1 MTIRLT
7 QGKNKPDTLTC
18 LRDDGS
24 CTWTVLNLTPAHDLG
39 HYAIETTLGFR
50 DAFFGLLAQ
59 GWAIQDFGQP
69 DPMTGDKP
77 ANPTEAI
84 QAEALAGLLDM
95 ERRSHLPP
103 DYAEFHA
110 MLVSACAGLN
120 VPLPALSQGQLEAI
134 RSRHLELLHQWA
146 ELPEGET
153 LELPFP

>member
-7 QGKNKPDTLTC
+7 KGKNKPDTLTC

-24 CTWTVLNLTPAHDLG
+24 CTWTALNLAPAHDLG
-39 HYAIETTLGFR
+39 HYAIETTLGLR
-50 DAFFGLLAQ
+50 DAFFGLPAQ

-69 DPMTGDKP
+69 DPLTGEKP
-77 ANPTEAI
+77 AIPTEAM

-103 DYAEFHA
+103 DYAEFHE
-110 MLVSACAGLN
+110 MLVSVCAGLE
-120 VPLPALSQGQLEAI
+120 VPVPTLTTAQLDAI
-134 RSRHLELLHQWA
+134 RSRHTELLHQWA
-146 ELPEGET
+146 DLSKGET